1 MNNDSRI
8 LVAGAKGM
16 VGSAIIRHL
25 QKNAYTNI
33 VEATR
38 KQVDFTSQVETQ
50 VYMRTV
56 NPDYVFVAAA
66 RVGGILGNRDHKAQ
80 MIYENL
86 MIQNNIIDAAYQNKV
101 EKLLFLGSSCIYPK
115 FPNLPITEDQLLTGP
130 LELSNDSYAI
140 AKIAGIKMCESY
152 RDQYGF
158 NAISLMPCNLYGPN
172 DNFDLHNSHVL
183 PAMIRK
189 FHEGKNVIDYDLGES
204 FAPDITLWGDGS
216 AMREFLHVDDLASAC
231 LTAMLEYDG
240 RGHLNVGTGEDIT
253 IKELSQTI
261 ADVVGFKGGIRWDT
275 DKPNGTPKKVMSI
288 DKIKDLGW
296 KPSIDLKSG
305 IQDTYK
311 WYKKQIDNKEND

>member
-16 VGSAIIRHL
+16 VGSAIVRHL
-25 QKNAYTNI
+25 RKHGYTNI

-50 VYMRTV
+50 VYMKTV

-86 MIQNNIIDAAYQNKV
+86 MIQNNIIDSAYQNEV

-115 FPNLPITEDQLLTGP
+115 FPNLPITEDQLLSGS
-130 LELSNDSYAI
+130 LEPSNDSYAI

-189 FHEGKNVIDYDLGES
+189 FHEGKDVIDHDLGGPFTPS
-204 FAPDITLWGDGS
+204 IILWGDGS
-216 AMREFLHVDDLASAC
+216 PMREFLHVDDLASAC
-231 LTAMLEYDG
+231 LTAMLEYNG
-240 RGHLNVGTGEDIT
+240 RGHLNVGTGEDVT
-253 IKELSQTI
+253 IKELAQTI
-261 ADVVGFKGGIRWDT
+261 ADVVGFKGGIIWDT
-275 DKPNGTPKKVMSI
+275 LKPNGTPKKVMSI
-288 DKIKDLGW
+288 DKIKELGW

-305 IQDTYK
+305 VQDTYR
-311 WYKKQIDNKEND
+311 WYRENMVQ

>member
-1 MNNDSRI
+1 MNNDSKI

-16 VGSAIIRHL
+16 VGSAIVRHL
-25 QKNAYTNI
+25 RKNGYTNI

-86 MIQNNIIDAAYQNKV
+86 MIQNNIIDSAYQNEV

-115 FPNLPITEDQLLTGP
+115 FPNLPITEDQLLSGP
-130 LELSNDSYAI
+130 LEPSNDSYAI

-183 PAMIRK
+183 PAMMRK
-189 FHEGKNVIDYDLGES
+189 FHEGKDVIDHDLGGPFTPS
-204 FAPDITLWGDGS
+204 IILWGDGS
-216 AMREFLHVDDLASAC
+216 PMREFLHVDDLASAC
-231 LTAMLEYDG
+231 LTAMLEYNG
-240 RGHLNVGTGEDIT
+240 RGHLNVGTGEDVT
-253 IKELSQTI
+253 IKELAQTI
-261 ADVVGFKGGIRWDT
+261 ADVVGFKGGIIWDT
-275 DKPNGTPKKVMSI
+275 LKPNGTPKKVMSI
-288 DKIKDLGW
+288 DKIKELGW

-305 IQDTYK
+305 VQDTYR
-311 WYKKQIDNKEND
+311 WYKENMVQ

>member
-25 QKNAYTNI
+25 QKNGYTNI

-140 AKIAGIKMCESY
+140 AKIAGIKMCQSY

-189 FHEGKNVIDYDLGES
+189 FHEGKDVIDYDLGGS
-204 FAPDITLWGDGS
+204 FTPDITLWGDGS
-216 AMREFLHVDDLASAC
+216 PMREFLHVDDLASAC

-305 IQDTYK
+305 IQDTYR
-311 WYKKQIDNKEND
+311 WYKKQIDNREND